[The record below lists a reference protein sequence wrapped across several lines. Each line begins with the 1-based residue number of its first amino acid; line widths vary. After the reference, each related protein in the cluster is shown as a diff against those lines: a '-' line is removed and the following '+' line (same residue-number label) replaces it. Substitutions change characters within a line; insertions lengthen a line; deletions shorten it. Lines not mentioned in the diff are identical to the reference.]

1 MEQIIRNALE
11 NMDPETRLPA
21 GTTDAQV
28 DAAITKI
35 MRTTPE
41 IFWFEGVYK
50 YIAASGLLR
59 LRYPF
64 SIIERDQMRH
74 KIKWAVRY
82 YFRPDNLVEL
92 SDLEKV
98 TYVYWWLSWRCQYF
112 QYARH
117 PNSIVGVFLDHKA
130 RGEGFAK
137 AAQLLLRLLGVR
149 CELVYGRFRE
159 ELIAYEH
166 LCWNRVYIDGVPFH
180 LDVSCADY
188 TRGCFYHPP
197 EGYHIISRRLW
208 NFFCKSDADIDYN
221 RIVDPDCR
229 SCRCRHSLALRNVDV
244 TTLYD
249 INLCGPVIASR
260 EPVACV
266 VLDAEIVEVE
276 PDTAPEISETH
287 PATTFFIPAWS
298 VKPQRLR
305 RKSKLKVTHRRP
317 LPNLP
322 QYYVHAPQTVSL
334 HCRGAPLPP
343 AIDSG

>member
-41 IFWFEGVYK
+41 IFWFEGVYN
-50 YIAASGLLR
+50 YTSASGR
-59 LRYPF
+59 LQLKYTF
-64 SIIERDQMRH
+64 GIIERNELRC
-74 KIKWAVRY
+74 KINMAVRY
-82 YFRPDNLVEL
+82 NFQPDNLSGL

-112 QYARH
+112 QYARR
-117 PNSIVGVFLDHKA
+117 PNSIVGVLLDRKA

-137 AAQLLLRLLGVR
+137 TAQLLLRLLGVR

-159 ELIAYEH
+159 EFTYEH
-166 LCWNRVYIDGVPFH
+166 VCWNRVYIDGNPFH
-180 LDVSCADY
+180 LDVSCADF
-188 TRGCFYHPP
+188 TRGCYYHPP

-221 RIVDPDCR
+221 RVVDPDCCT
-229 SCRCRHSLALRNVDV
+229 CRCRHSLKLNNVDV
-244 TTLYD
+244 VILDNLNPYD
-249 INLCGPVIASR
+249 PVVTSR
-260 EPVACV
+260 TSVARV

-276 PDTAPEISETH
+276 PDTEPEISEKR
-287 PATTFFIPAWS
+287 PAPSFFIPAWS
-298 VKPQRLR
+298 VKTQRLR
-305 RKSKLKVTHRRP
+305 RKSKLKVPVRRP
-317 LPNLP
+317 VENLP
-322 QYYVHAPQTVSL
+322 QYHVPGQRYVSPR
-334 HCRGAPLPP
+334 CRGAPP
-343 AIDSG
+343 APATDSG